1 MLVVKSELVLM
12 IKLPYVPRMRGGRL
26 WPQGSMQG
34 SSHNRS
40 RAFAVPRED
49 WLGGNSGE
57 DDPDSDNPVA
67 LEAVPGMHSTPRQ
80 NCSLGLAAKWWWPF
94 GSCGWVHERWD
105 TARNGASYWFVG
117 SLVQFT
123 VSES

>member
-1 MLVVKSELVLM
+1 MF
-12 IKLPYVPRMRGGRL
+12 PACAAAGCGRRAT
-26 WPQGSMQG
+26 PT
-34 SSHNRS
+34 SHFRS
-40 RAFAVPRED
+40 RAFAVPRDLRED
-49 WLGGNSGE
+49 WLGGNFRVRVRVRVRGNSGE

-80 NCSLGLAAKWWWPF
+80 NRSLGLAAKWWWPF

-105 TARNGASYWFVG
+105 TARNGASYWFVC